1 MYDLALQWG
10 GDLATGPTGDL
21 ALVSGSLLG
30 QQRVLRRLMTNPG
43 DYIWQLGY
51 GAGLAQFIGQPSNI
65 SQIEAVIRSQIFKE
79 SAVARTPE
87 PNISIQ
93 IDPSGGTGTV
103 YVQILY
109 VDAPSGQTQV
119 LSFSIGG

>member
-10 GDLATGPTGDL
+10 GDLAISPTGDI
-21 ALVSGSLLG
+21 ALISGSPLG

-43 DYIWQLGY
+43 DYIWQLDY
-51 GAGLAQFIGQPSNI
+51 GAGLGQFIGQPSNI

-87 PNISIQ
+87 PNISIEL
-93 IDPSGGTGTV
+93 DPSGGTGTV